1 MKLYRTYV
9 TTVFLFVSTLLFAQ
23 ESQLAAFLIPQEL
36 REDANAVIRN
46 ENKVITISSVKEM
59 TVKVSKTITIL
70 NKIGDNYIGGS
81 VWYNNDT
88 KIKSLYAEIYDAFGK
103 RIKKVKKKEFLDFS
117 AVDGGTLYSDDRV
130 KELQYTP
137 TAYPYTVKLDYEYET
152 SSTSFVPTW
161 SPVYTYYIGVQ
172 NSTYTIQYPGDLSMS
187 TKEKFFEGY
196 NIENFSGPGLIKY
209 NVKNIKPI
217 VYEASGPSLNY
228 VRPKLLVSPNK
239 GNTQGVTGSY
249 KNWKEF
255 GLWMHTKILK
265 GKDQLDEATKSKVK
279 SLVAGIDDPIEKA
292 KRIYEFMQNKTRYIS
307 VQVGIGGIQPIA
319 ANEVD
324 KVGYGDCK
332 GLTNY
337 TKALLDLVGVPSYYV
352 HVQSG
357 RRDKVSFEK
366 DFASLAQGNH
376 VILNIPN
383 GEEDIWLECTN
394 QTLPFGFLGD
404 FTDDRDVLVIT
415 PEGGVIKHTPAYL
428 NEDNLQTMKAKIQ
441 LDAAGNAK
449 GTVNIHSTGIQYDD
463 KYYRESFS
471 KKDLEKYYK
480 TDFWDYNNNLN
491 VSSIDLTND
500 KDAIVFSE
508 KVSAT
513 IQNYASIQQGAYLFR
528 VNVFN
533 KNGYV
538 PKRYRKRNYPLE
550 IPRGFK
556 DVDEFTITLPEGYA
570 LEAMPSDILL
580 EKKFGTYKVNFE
592 KVDDA
597 TIMYKRELF
606 IKAGTYPKEDY
617 KPYRSFRKKI
627 AKYDGLRLSLI
638 KKTN

>member
-1 MKLYRTYV
+1 MKLYTTYV
-9 TTVFLFVSTLLFAQ
+9 TTIFLFVSTLLCAQ
-23 ESQLAAFLIPQEL
+23 ETQLAAFLIPQEL

-46 ENKVITISSVKEM
+46 ENEVITISSIDEM
-59 TVKVSKTITIL
+59 TVRVSRTITIL
-70 NKIGDNYIGGS
+70 NKIGDNYVGGN

-88 KIKSLYAEIYDAFGK
+88 KIKSLNAEIYDAFGT
-103 RIKKVKKKEFLDFS
+103 RIKKIKKKEFLDFS

-130 KELQYTP
+130 KQLQYTP
-137 TAYPYTVKLDYEYET
+137 TKYPYTVKLEYEYET
-152 SSTSFVPTW
+152 SSTSFVPNW
-161 SPVYTYYIGVQ
+161 SPIYYYYVGVQ
-172 NSTYTIQYPGDLSMS
+172 NSMYTIHYPSDLSIS
-187 TKEKFFEGY
+187 TKEKFFDGFE
-196 NIENFSGPGLIKY
+196 IENYSGSGLIKY
-209 NVKNIKPI
+209 SAKNIKPI
-217 VYEASGPSLNY
+217 IYEASGPSLNY

-239 GNTQGVTGSY
+239 ANTKGVVGSY
-249 KNWKEF
+249 ENWKEF
-255 GLWMHTKILK
+255 GLWMHTKILE
-265 GKDQLDEATKSKVK
+265 GKDQLDESTKSKIK
-279 SLVAGIDDPIEKA
+279 SLVVGIDDPIEKA
-292 KRIYEFMQNKTRYIS
+292 KIIYEYMQNKTRYIS

-319 ANEVD
+319 ANQVD

-357 RRDKVSFEK
+357 TDDKVSFEK

-383 GEEDIWLECTN
+383 GEEDVWLECTS
-394 QTLPFGFLGD
+394 QTKPFGFLGD

-415 PEGGVIKHTPAYL
+415 PEGGVIKRTPAYL
-428 NEDNLQTMKAKIQ
+428 NETNLQHMKAEIR
-441 LDAAGNAK
+441 LDAAGDVK
-449 GTVNIHSTGIQYDD
+449 GTVQIVSKGIQYDN

-480 TDFWDYNNNLN
+480 TDFWDYNNNLTI
-491 VSSIDLTND
+491 SSIDITNN
-500 KDAIVFSE
+500 KDSIVFSE
-508 KVSAT
+508 KITAA

-538 PKRYRKRNYPLE
+538 PKRYRKRTYPLE
-550 IPRGFK
+550 ISRGYK
-556 DVDEFTITLPEGYA
+556 DIDEFTIKLPEGYT
-570 LEAMPSDILL
+570 LEAMPTDILL
-580 EKKFGTYKVNFE
+580 EKKFGAYKVNFT
-592 KVDDA
+592 KVDDS
-597 TIMYKRELF
+597 TLIYKRELF

-638 KKTN
+638 KKT

>member
-1 MKLYRTYV
+1 MKFTKLYLTL
-9 TTVFLFVSTLLFAQ
+9 FLGLISNLVFAQ
-23 ESQLAAFLIPQEL
+23 ETQLAALLIPQEL
-36 REDANAVIRN
+36 KEDANAVIRN
-46 ENKVITISSVKEM
+46 ESKTIKISSVDEM
-59 TVKVSKTITIL
+59 TVRVSRTITIL
-70 NKIGDNYIGGS
+70 NKIGNSYVGGS

-88 KIKSLYAEIYDAFGK
+88 KIKSLYAEIYDAFGT
-103 RIKKVKKKEFLDFS
+103 RIKKIKKKDFLDFS

-137 TAYPYTVKLDYEYET
+137 TQYPYTVKLEYEYET
-152 SSTSFVPTW
+152 STTSSIPDW
-161 SPVYTYYIGVQ
+161 SPVYYYYVGVQ
-172 NSTYTIQYPGDLSMS
+172 NSLYTINYPADVSIS
-187 TKEKFFEGY
+187 AKEKFFDGFEIDNY
-196 NIENFSGPGLIKY
+196 SGASLIKY
-209 NVKNIKPI
+209 SAKNIKPI
-217 VYEASGPSLNY
+217 SYEASGPSLNY

-239 GNTQGVTGSY
+239 VNTKGVIGSY

-255 GLWMHTKILK
+255 GLWMHTKILE
-265 GKDQLDEATKSKVK
+265 GKDQLDESTKSKIK

-292 KRIYEFMQNKTRYIS
+292 KIIYEYMQNKTRYIS

-352 HVQSG
+352 HVQAGS
-357 RRDKVSFEK
+357 RDKVSFEK

-394 QTLPFGFLGD
+394 QTMPFGFLGD

-415 PEGGVIKHTPAYL
+415 PEGGVIKRTPAYL
-428 NEDNLQTMKAKIQ
+428 NETNLQHMKAEIQ
-441 LDAAGNAK
+441 LDATGNVK
-449 GTVNIHSTGIQYDD
+449 GNINIVSKGIQYDN

-480 TDFWDYNNNLN
+480 TNFWDYNNNLAI
-491 VSSIDLTND
+491 SSIDITNN
-500 KDAIVFSE
+500 KDSIVFSE
-508 KVSAT
+508 KLTAT

-538 PKRYRKRNYPLE
+538 PKRYRKRIYPLE
-550 IPRGFK
+550 ISRGYK
-556 DVDEFTITLPEGYA
+556 NMDEFTIKLPQGYTLET
-570 LEAMPSDILL
+570 MPTDILL
-580 EKKFGTYKVNFE
+580 EKKFGVYKVNFT
-592 KVDDA
+592 KVDDS
-597 TIMYKRELF
+597 TLIYKRELS

-638 KKTN
+638 KKS